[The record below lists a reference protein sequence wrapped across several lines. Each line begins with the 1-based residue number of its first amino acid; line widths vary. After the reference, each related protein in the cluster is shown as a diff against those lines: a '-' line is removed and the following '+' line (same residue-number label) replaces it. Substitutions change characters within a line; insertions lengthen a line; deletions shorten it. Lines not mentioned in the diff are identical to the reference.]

1 MVGGDVR
8 LLVGEMVGHGV
19 GVLIE
24 GLVGGDVRGLVGG
37 LSMLG
42 VLVGGRVS
50 CDVGEL
56 VVGDVGVLVGGL
68 VGADVGGLVVGD
80 VRLLVGEWCHGSRWV
95 GS

>member
-1 MVGGDVR
+1 M
-8 LLVGEMVGHGV
+8 
-19 GVLIE
+19 
-24 GLVGGDVRGLVGG
+24 
-37 LSMLG
+37 S
-42 VLVGGRVS
+42 GGRVS